1 MLIVILR
8 TLIVY
13 AALLVAMRL
22 LGKRQMGEMELSEF
36 VLASLIAD
44 LAAHPLQDM
53 GIPLLNGLVP
63 VITLFCCEVAIA
75 GLSLRSVRL
84 RQLLFGMPSI
94 LIREGRIDQR
104 QMRLNRY
111 TVDELLQT
119 LRNQGYEDL
128 RAIRWAILETNGK
141 LSVIPQP
148 GEKPVSAAQLGIR
161 AQGGAL
167 PLIVVSDGRVLTQN
181 LRSLSLT
188 RDWLDAE
195 LRRRGLRAGDVFLMT
210 ADREGGITLTE
221 KEARA

>member
-22 LGKRQMGEMELSEF
+22 LGKRQLGEMELSEF

-181 LRSLSLT
+181 LQTLGLS
-188 RDWLDAE
+188 RAWLNAE
-195 LRRRGLRAGDVFLMT
+195 LARRGLLAKDVFLML
-210 ADREGGITLTE
+210 ADSGGCVTLSK
-221 KEARA
+221 KEADA